1 MLGSIHTSPLMNPC
15 PRQAKLRIEGKEQ
28 RTAETALVRGLVAHA
43 ALQGVTEEGELTTCT
58 AVEIGWDETARKLIE
73 EGRSMSAAVVTSEEA
88 IKAEVMAAVDKYR
101 EMVLP
106 LMSELVGCELPVSL
120 PVDVD
125 GEPVQFESHIDKLY
139 IGADPL
145 TGEESLVLLDW
156 KYHKDAPTSAFLAR
170 NLQLGMYQYA
180 VANGGVQVD
189 GWPWIAPDLPL
200 RCYWV
205 HLPYLKPYGRKTNV
219 TEDGVQVT
227 YEKGDAR
234 PINRVMFS
242 ATVTDWD
249 KLMAGFAERVR
260 MMRADVWQALP
271 APTRCH
277 LCQSNYAC
285 DAWGAY
291 A

>member
-1 MLGSIHTSPLMNPC
+1 MNPC
-15 PRQAKLRIEGKEQ
+15 PRQAKLRIEGKEH

-43 ALQGVTEEGELTTCT
+43 ALQGVSEEPELTTCS
-58 AVEIGWDETARKLIE
+58 AVELAWDETAAKLIE
-73 EGRSMSAAVVTSEEA
+73 EGRSMSAAVVDGEEG
-88 IKAEVMAAVDKYR
+88 IKGEVHATVDKYR
-101 EMVLP
+101 ETVMPMVDQLI
-106 LMSELVGCELPVSL
+106 GCELPVSL
-120 PVDVD
+120 QVPIEG
-125 GEPVQFESHIDKLY
+125 GEPILFESHIDKLY

-156 KYHKDAPTSAFLAR
+156 KYHQTAPSSPFLAR

-180 VANGGVQVD
+180 VMNDGVQVG
-189 GWPWIAPDLPL
+189 GWPWVAPELPM

-205 HLPYLKPYGRKTNV
+205 HLPYLKPYGRKTTVN
-219 TEDGVQVT
+219 EDGEPVV
-227 YEKGDAR
+227 YMKGDTR
-234 PINRVMFS
+234 PIRRVVFS

-249 KLMAGFAERVR
+249 KLLAAFAERVR
-260 MMRADVWQALP
+260 MMRADIWP
-271 APTRCH
+271 AIPEPTRCK

>member
-1 MLGSIHTSPLMNPC
+1 MDHAVHTSELMNPC
-15 PRQAKLRIEGKEQ
+15 PRQAKLRIEGKEH

-43 ALQGVTEEGELTTCT
+43 ALQGVSEEHELTTCT
-58 AVEIGWDETARKLIE
+58 AVELAWDETARKLIE
-73 EGRSMSAAVVTSEEA
+73 EGRSMSAAVVDGEEA
-88 IKAEVMAAVDKYR
+88 IKDEVHRTVDRYR
-101 EMVLP
+101 ETVLP
-106 LMSELVGCELPVSL
+106 LVGELVGCELPVSL
-120 PVDVD
+120 AIYVD
-125 GEPVQFESHIDKLY
+125 GEPVRFESHIDKLY

-156 KYHKDAPTSAFLAR
+156 KYHQTAPSSSFLAR

-189 GWPWIAPDLPL
+189 GWPWTAPALPL

-205 HLPYLKPYGRKTNV
+205 HLPYLKPYGRKTTV
-219 TEDGVQVT
+219 TEDGEPVV

-234 PINRVMFS
+234 PIRRVMFS

-249 KLMAGFAERVR
+249 KLHAGFAERVR
-260 MMRADVWQALP
+260 MMRADIWP
-271 APTRCH
+271 AIPEPTRCM